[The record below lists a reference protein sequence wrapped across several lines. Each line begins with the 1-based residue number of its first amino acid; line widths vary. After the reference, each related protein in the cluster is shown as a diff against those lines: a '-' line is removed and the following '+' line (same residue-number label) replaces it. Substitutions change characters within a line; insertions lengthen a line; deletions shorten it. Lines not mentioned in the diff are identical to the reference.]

1 MSRDSMFNARFGALS
16 SGLGSYP
23 SRTVRGMYQQEQQI
37 AKAEGAGLIITAADL
52 QHMHSCECCGENE
65 AYPDGLC
72 AKCWNELKAH
82 NE

>member
-37 AKAEGAGLIITAADL
+37 TKAEDAGLIVTASDL
-52 QHMHSCECCGENE
+52 YPVYCPVCGHTLLWVHDELTCFNCCAEVE
-65 AYPDGLC
+65 
-72 AKCWNELKAH
+72 
-82 NE
+82 

>member
-1 MSRDSMFNARFGALS
+1 MS
-16 SGLGSYP
+16 SGNMVSITNYP
-23 SRTVRGMYQQEQQI
+23 MRTVIGMYKQEQEL
-37 AKAEGAGLIITAADL
+37 AKADEAGLILTAADL